1 MARNTLH
8 TPEEPRGPVT
18 AIPVGQA
25 GSLGGL
31 GGLAGLAGSEAG
43 EAVRAFNAANRQH
56 EDLWSRIQHAVD
68 AVRHG
73 REEAQE
79 AAAEADDT
87 HAAHQAI
94 QAENPERRA
103 PRPRQLM
110 LAGVTVALDAVAC
123 DFAAQAIGNGQ
134 LETLAWTALFL
145 AVLAGGE
152 FALDHCHRER
162 HRKLWRM
169 IAGGLAGFTVGLGV
183 LRFTYLATVGTD
195 SPLAALVGAGLFTV
209 ATMVFVSAGYW
220 ALRGSETSAA
230 AKARRR
236 ARKAANQESAAN
248 DRVTRCLAQRDR
260 LADAYLVRIKAVL
273 LQTHPAGDL
282 PRLEAQVRAHL
293 LGEEL

>member
-8 TPEEPRGPVT
+8 TPEEPHGPVT
-18 AIPVGQA
+18 AIGVSQA
-25 GSLGGL
+25 GGP
-31 GGLAGLAGSEAG
+31 AGSEAG
-43 EAVRAFNAANRQH
+43 EAVRAFNASNRQH
-56 EDLWSRIQHAVD
+56 EDLWSRIQHAAD
-68 AVRHG
+68 AVRHS
-73 REEAQE
+73 REEAKE
-79 AAAEADDT
+79 AADVADST

-103 PRPRQLM
+103 PRARQLT

-220 ALRGSETSAA
+220 ALRASETPAA

-236 ARKAANQESAAN
+236 ARRAAKEESAAN
-248 DRVTRCLAQRDR
+248 DRVTRCIARQDR
-260 LADAYLVRIKAVL
+260 LADAYLVRIKSVL
-273 LQTHPAGDL
+273 LQSHPAGEL
-282 PRLEAQVRAHL
+282 PRLEAEVRAHL
-293 LGEEL
+293 FGEEL

>member
-1 MARNTLH
+1 MARNTLQ

-18 AIPVGQA
+18 AIGVGQA
-25 GSLGGL
+25 GD
-31 GGLAGLAGSEAG
+31 LAGSEAG
-43 EAVRAFNAANRQH
+43 EAVRAFNASNRQH
-56 EDLWSRIQHAVD
+56 EDLWSRIQHAAD

-73 REEAQE
+73 REDTA
-79 AAAEADDT
+79 AAAEVADDT
-87 HAAHQAI
+87 YAAHQAI

-103 PRPRQLM
+103 PRSRQLV
-110 LAGVTVALDAVAC
+110 LAGVTVALDGVAC

-162 HRKLWRM
+162 HRRLWRM

-220 ALRGSETSAA
+220 ALRASETPSAA
-230 AKARRR
+230 RARRR
-236 ARKAANQESAAN
+236 ARRAAREKSAAD
-248 DRVTRCLAQRDR
+248 DRLARAVARRDR
-260 LADAYLVRIKAVL
+260 LADAYLVRIKAAL
-273 LQTHPAGDL
+273 LQSHPAGEL
-282 PRLEAQVRAHL
+282 PRLEAEVRAHL
-293 LGEEL
+293 FGEEL